1 MAVFTSLLSDNVGKK
16 YQVQSLPN
24 SDYERM
30 IIPIGIT
37 ADANKEITFTTDAL
51 NLPSGIKVFLED
63 RLTNT
68 FTRLDEANSEY
79 KITSDVTLDGIGR
92 FYLHT
97 KSSALNIENVDLDN
111 VSIYKTDN
119 SNLRIVGLSEGKS
132 SIKLY
137 NIIGKQVLNSSF
149 TTNGVQNITLPSL
162 AKGIYI
168 VQLETETGKLN
179 KKITLE

>member
-1 MAVFTSLLSDNVGKK
+1 MELVVFI
-16 YQVQSLPN
+16 Y
-24 SDYERM
+24 
-30 IIPIGIT
+30 IP
-37 ADANKEITFTTDAL
+37 
-51 NLPSGIKVFLED
+51 
-63 RLTNT
+63 
-68 FTRLDEANSEY
+68 
-79 KITSDVTLDGIGR
+79 
-92 FYLHT
+92 